1 MHVGDI
7 PKTETL
13 REGERHISPWMEGA
27 RFKETMLKTIILL
40 IPRPTLNYRFELVT
54 LGSET
59 PTGRYLVAVGDIP
72 GQLGL
77 KYIGHATLG
86 VRKRVLLNFNAR
98 KKYVLDS

>member
-1 MHVGDI
+1 MVTF
-7 PKTETL
+7 PKQRLCGKEKDTSVLGWKEL
-13 REGERHISPWMEGA
+13 V
-27 RFKETMLKTIILL
+27 FKKTMLNTIILI
-40 IPRPTLNYRFELVT
+40 IPRPTLNYRFELVA

-72 GQLGL
+72 GQLGH